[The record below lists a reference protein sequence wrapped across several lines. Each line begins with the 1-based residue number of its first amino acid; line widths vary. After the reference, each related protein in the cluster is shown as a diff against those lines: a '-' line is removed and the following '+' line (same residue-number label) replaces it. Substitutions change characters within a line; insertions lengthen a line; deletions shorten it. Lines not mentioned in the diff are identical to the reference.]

1 MIGMGSLSVSGSDKL
16 SDAFA
21 RIQDIPF
28 SVTSEA
34 LDAMAEVAVR
44 EIRDT
49 GETMGVRD
57 DNSDDHILD
66 HLITKKARKTD
77 DGGRKKISYS
87 GTRRRGNTDTRNAE
101 IAFVNEYGKRGQPAR
116 PFMRTALSQHADLI
130 SEPAEKIVG
139 DWIENEY
146 KK

>member
-21 RIQDIPF
+21 RSPDIPF

-49 GETMGVRD
+49 GEMMGVRD
-57 DNSDDHILD
+57 ENSDVHILD

-87 GTRRRGNTDTRNAE
+87 GTRRRGHTDTRNAE

-116 PFMRTALSQHADLI
+116 PFMRTALERNTELI
-130 SEPAEKIVG
+130 SEPGERIIG
-139 DWIENEY
+139 DWIEKEY

>member
-57 DNSDDHILD
+57 ENSDVHILD
-66 HLITKKARKTD
+66 HLITKKAKEERRSATAER
-77 DGGRKKISYS
+77 GAGETPTRATLRSPSSTSTESAASRPGLSCGRRS
-87 GTRRRGNTDTRNAE
+87 
-101 IAFVNEYGKRGQPAR
+101 AR
-116 PFMRTALSQHADLI
+116 TPT
-130 SEPAEKIVG
+130 
-139 DWIENEY
+139 
-146 KK
+146 